1 MGAEAAAPPPASSR
15 VAPEHGVAA
24 RLLAVSSIARAA
36 AGVGVAAILALGVA
50 AFAAA
55 PAGGAGAE
63 PLRVE
68 LRARAI
74 APGEPVRIVVVAPRP
89 LASLVGTFLGRPL
102 FFVRES
108 SEARDE
114 TQDAAAAHRPR
125 RESLEAREETWS
137 AFALVGLDDKA
148 RRARAVVRARD
159 ARGRALAGAASAAVE
174 TRRFPEERITV
185 EPKYVEPPPDVMER
199 IRREQTLMAKVY
211 AARSAA
217 PPVGP
222 FVRPVAGEKRGAFG
236 GRRVF
241 NGRPRAAHGGID
253 LAAPTGTPVAAAG
266 AGKVVV
272 AQDLYFSGNTV
283 VLDHGGGLF
292 TIYAHFSRIDV
303 AVGAEV
309 ARGATLGL
317 SGATGRVTGPH
328 VHWGAK
334 VGAEPFDPEALLSP
348 ELFR

>member
-1 MGAEAAAPPPASSR
+1 MR
-15 VAPEHGVAA
+15 
-24 RLLAVSSIARAA
+24 AVSFLARAA
-36 AGVGVAAILALGVA
+36 AEVGVAALIALGAA

-55 PAGGAGAE
+55 PAGGAGAGAE

-102 FFVRES
+102 FFVHES

-114 TQDAAAAHRPR
+114 TQDAAAARRPP
-125 RESLEAREETWS
+125 RENFEAREETWS

-159 ARGRALAGAASAAVE
+159 ARGRALAGAASATVE

-185 EPKYVEPPPDVMER
+185 EPKYVEPPADVMER
-199 IRREQTLMAKVY
+199 IRREQTLLAKVY
-211 AARSAA
+211 AARRAAA
-217 PPVGP
+217 PEGP
-222 FVRPVAGEKRGAFG
+222 FVRPVAGEKRGVFG

-241 NGRPRAAHGGID
+241 NGQPRAAHGGID

-348 ELFR
+348 DLFR

>member
-1 MGAEAAAPPPASSR
+1 MMRRFGFAFFAGIGRALAAAR
-15 VAPEHGVAA
+15 FVA
-24 RLLAVSSIARAA
+24 
-36 AGVGVAAILALGVA
+36 VA
-50 AFAAA
+50 AFAFGFAFFAGVARAIAA
-55 PAGGAGAE
+55 ARFAAVAVFVLVAAAFAATADGAGAARGAE
-63 PLRVE
+63 SLRVE

-89 LASLVGTFLGRPL
+89 LAALEGTFLGRPL
-102 FFVRES
+102 FFVREKV
-108 SEARDE
+108 E
-114 TQDAAAAHRPR
+114 TK
-125 RESLEAREETWS
+125 EETWS

-148 RRARAVVRARD
+148 RRARAAVRARD

-185 EPKYVEPPPDVMER
+185 EPKYVEPPADVMER
-199 IRREQTLMAKVY
+199 IKREQALLAKVY
-211 AARSAA
+211 AARRAAA
-217 PPVGP
+217 PEGP
-222 FVRPVAGEKRGAFG
+222 FVRPVAGEKRGLFG

-241 NGRPRAAHGGID
+241 NGQPRAAHGGID

-266 AGKVVV
+266 AGQVVV

-292 TIYAHFSRIDV
+292 TLYAHLSRIDV
-303 AVGAEV
+303 AVGADV

-328 VHWGAK
+328 LHWGAK
-334 VGAEPFDPEALLSP
+334 VGAAPFDPEALLSP
-348 ELFR
+348 DLFR